1 MPVLAVEVAPRDQ
14 ALDHHLLT
22 LDEDHL
28 MNTLRSNWKRL
39 TFLRSACYRR
49 KGGRNGTPSKFYSS
63 RNGSLYHTG
72 LARGACAFVGFKES
86 GCFVFV
92 ETSLR

>member
-49 KGGRNGTPSKFYSS
+49 KGGRNGTPCGKVLLQSEWQLVSH
-63 RNGSLYHTG
+63 R
-72 LARGACAFVGFKES
+72 AR
-86 GCFVFV
+86 
-92 ETSLR
+92 